1 MKWTTEE
8 QVGGPHTHRQHLV
21 NAEQRTATT
30 SDEAITEMVHLRD
43 AWVIKRIPYTSTVN
57 ILGNQNKWNAA

>member
-1 MKWTTEE
+1 MEKVKQRKLMTTKE
-8 QVGGPHTHRQHLV
+8 QLSGLHIHIETHLM

-43 AWVIKRIPYTSTVN
+43 AWRLNVFRTCERLTF
-57 ILGNQNKWNAA
+57 

>member
-1 MKWTTEE
+1 MPKE
-8 QVGGPHTHRQHLV
+8 QVGGLHIYRKHLT

-43 AWVIKRIPYTSTVN
+43 AWRLNGFRTR
-57 ILGNQNKWNAA
+57 

>member
-1 MKWTTEE
+1 MNDDKITIL
-8 QVGGPHTHRQHLV
+8 GGHRPTYRKYLM

-43 AWVIKRIPYTSTVN
+43 AWRLNVFRTCERLTF
-57 ILGNQNKWNAA
+57 